1 MKSLCIVN
9 TPNNCA
15 ECDLGVKTD
24 GKCFCVK
31 LGIQLKHPVQIRK
44 HDKCPLKPVP
54 EKMKNPA
61 TYETTSKSNYA
72 HGWNDCLEKIIGE

>member
-1 MKSLCIVN
+1 MSKSLCVVN
-9 TPNNCA
+9 TPKNCE
-15 ECDLGVKTD
+15 ECDLGVKTN

-54 EKMKNPA
+54 EKIKDHA
-61 TYETTSKSNYA
+61 AASKKDSA
-72 HGWNDCLEKIIGE
+72 FIDGWNACLENIAGE

>member
-1 MKSLCIVN
+1 MNKSVCVVN
-9 TPNNCA
+9 TPNNCE

-54 EKMKNPA
+54 EKLNPKA
-61 TYETTSKSNYA
+61 AASMTDLGFID
-72 HGWNDCLEKIIGE
+72 GWNACLEKIAGE